1 MLENAH
7 ICGVDVNEGH
17 VLLRDSW
24 PLRICTSLLTQV
36 IENYGTGRPGYG
48 SAAIDADEDGET
60 SVKRAQAI
68 LKRLRKRDLYKF
80 VDELLVPQDLLAN
93 DK

>member
-1 MLENAH
+1 M
-7 ICGVDVNEGH
+7 
-17 VLLRDSW
+17 
-24 PLRICTSLLTQV
+24 
-36 IENYGTGRPGYG
+36 
-48 SAAIDADEDGET
+48 DADEDGET